1 MKNKKPFIIEII
13 IGITFIFVGLSTDID
28 KYYSIIFCSMG
39 FGLMSSSIVQLMR
52 IYYWQNPKRQKQY
65 EEKKR
70 EAYINS
76 VDERKQHLRAKAGH
90 ITYQIMTFVLLILS
104 FVLTLLHIQAW
115 VIGMVFVL
123 FLFQYFIGII
133 VFRILEKQL

>member
-13 IGITFIFVGLSTDID
+13 IGIIFIFIGLSTDID
-28 KYYSIIFCSMG
+28 SYYTSIFCNIG
-39 FGLMSSSIVQLMR
+39 FGLMFSSIVQLIR

-76 VDERKQHLRAKAGH
+76 IDERKQYLRAKAGH

-123 FLFQYFIGII
+123 FLFQYFIGVI